1 MASPPILHLMFK
13 TVRTDYL
20 SMTQEQFSKAS
31 GVPMRTVVR
40 LDADEPAARAMLK
53 LKVPPRAVKKFL
65 SSQQQLCRRCSGIDD
80 LKDELFGEDK

>member
-1 MASPPILHLMFK
+1 MFK

-40 LDADEPAARAMLK
+40 LDADEPAHPTTVEVAARAMLK
-53 LKVPPRAVKKFL
+53 LKVPPRTVKKFL
-65 SSQQQLCRRCSGIDD
+65 LAQQQLCRRCSGIDD